1 MTSLGYFYLFA
12 ALLGALTLGVLVGDI
27 ADNAKRGDGWRVLII
42 LFITLSF
49 VCKLV
54 ATL

>member
-12 ALLGALTLGVLVGDI
+12 TLLGTFALGVLVDDM

-42 LFITLSF
+42 LLITLSF
-49 VCKLV
+49 VIKLV

>member
-12 ALLGALTLGVLVGDI
+12 VLLGTFTLGVLVGDM

-42 LFITLSF
+42 LLITFSF
-49 VCKLV
+49 VLKLV
-54 ATL
+54 TTI